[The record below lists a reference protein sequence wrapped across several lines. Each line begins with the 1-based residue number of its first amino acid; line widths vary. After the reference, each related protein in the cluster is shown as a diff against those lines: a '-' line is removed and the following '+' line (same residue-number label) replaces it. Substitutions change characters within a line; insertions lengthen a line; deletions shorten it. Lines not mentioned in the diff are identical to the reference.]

1 MIPSWSERLA
11 AMLPPDLSRPCFH
24 AFDAIGSTNEEAR
37 RLALAGARHGTL
49 VIADRQE
56 AGRGREGRAW
66 HSPTGGVWLS
76 IVTRPE
82 LPLEVATLL
91 PATTAVAAADAI
103 EAHHAVKIGLKW
115 PNDLVLAD
123 RKLGGILV
131 ESASRGDRL
140 EWAVVGVGIN
150 VHTRLE
156 EFPEGLRGRAT
167 SLWTAGVVRG
177 LDREA
182 LAATVY
188 DRVLRRTA
196 ELARAGPGPALE
208 AYAVRDALLGRRV
221 AVQAADGG
229 RIEGTARGLDP
240 GGALVVEGGSGRTLV
255 HSGSVVAIGP

>member
-11 AMLPPDLSRPCFH
+11 AMLPPDLTRPCFH

-49 VIADRQE
+49 VIANRQE

-66 HSPTGGVWLS
+66 YSPSGGVWLS
-76 IVTRPE
+76 VVTRPE
-82 LPLEVATLL
+82 LSLEVATLL
-91 PATTAVAAADAI
+91 PATAAVAAADAI
-103 EAHHAVKIGLKW
+103 EAHHSLKVGLKW
-115 PNDLVLAD
+115 PNDLLLAD

-140 EWAVVGVGIN
+140 EWAVVGIGIN
-150 VHTRLE
+150 VYTRIE
-156 EFPEGLRGRAT
+156 EFPDGLRETAT

-182 LAATVY
+182 LASTLY

-196 ELARAGPGPALE
+196 ELARAGPRPVLE
-208 AYAVRDALLGRRV
+208 AYAVRDVLVGRRV

-229 RIEGTARGLDP
+229 RIAGTARGLDP
-240 GGALVVEGGSGRTLV
+240 GGALVVENGSGRTLV
-255 HSGSVVAIGP
+255 RSGSVVSIGP